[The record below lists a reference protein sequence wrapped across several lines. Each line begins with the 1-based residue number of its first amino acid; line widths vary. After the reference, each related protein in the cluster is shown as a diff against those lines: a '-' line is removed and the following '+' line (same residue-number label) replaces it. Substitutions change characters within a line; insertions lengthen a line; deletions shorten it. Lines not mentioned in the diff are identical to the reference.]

1 MSKGGNEPF
10 EILLVE
16 DNPGDV
22 RLTEEA
28 LKEADINTRL
38 ISVVDG
44 EEALSYLKR
53 QAEYSGARQPDLIFL
68 DLNLPRRNGL
78 EVLEEIK
85 SDEELKYIPVVII
98 TSSEAEH
105 DIVKSYD
112 LHANCYI
119 TKPVDFD
126 EFSNVI
132 QSIVKFWFAV
142 VKLPKD

>member
-1 MSKGGNEPF
+1 MSKGGSEPF

-16 DNPGDV
+16 DNPGDI

-28 LKEADINTRL
+28 LKETDVKTRL

-44 EEALSYLKR
+44 EEALAYLRKKGDF
-53 QAEYSGARQPDLIFL
+53 ANVSQPDLIFL
-68 DLNLPRRNGL
+68 DLNLPRKNGL

-85 SDEELKYIPVVII
+85 SDEDLKYIPVVVI

-126 EFSNVI
+126 DFSNVI